1 MLSLLLIFFIKKIE
15 LMILTRTDKI
25 KVLDMPYTYSYI
37 RSEYKDKGE
46 GGPNKHE
53 DQELNG
59 CFRSLI

>member
-1 MLSLLLIFFIKKIE
+1 
-15 LMILTRTDKI
+15 MILTRTDKI